1 MPVTSTG
8 TKKRKKEEDSSTSKK
23 RNTNGKQNDENPE
36 FEDGFVKLS
45 LQDIRRSIILLCK
58 NVPTVPEDG
67 LSGED
72 KDAIRD
78 WAERMQAVIE
88 KFSLLLSCVP
98 SATYR
103 WGSDRSGAADQSL
116 SVLSNELSM
125 AQEQISSACSTRLT
139 NVLAPVVDLVV
150 EKVVTSKDEDGN
162 EVKTNHYTRKQVDP
176 QFVLLCCKILGRN
189 AKSIRQV
196 VLSNFHKVVDV
207 ITDYEKAC
215 KKDSQHD
222 RSLAY

>member
-1 MPVTSTG
+1 MPGTSTG
-8 TKKRKKEEDSSTSKK
+8 TKKRKTEEDSSTSKK

-45 LQDIRRSIILLCK
+45 LQDIRRSIILLCR

-98 SATYR
+98 SATY
-103 WGSDRSGAADQSL
+103 
-116 SVLSNELSM
+116 
-125 AQEQISSACSTRLT
+125 
-139 NVLAPVVDLVV
+139 
-150 EKVVTSKDEDGN
+150 K
-162 EVKTNHYTRKQVDP
+162 
-176 QFVLLCCKILGRN
+176 
-189 AKSIRQV
+189 
-196 VLSNFHKVVDV
+196 
-207 ITDYEKAC
+207 
-215 KKDSQHD
+215 
-222 RSLAY
+222 